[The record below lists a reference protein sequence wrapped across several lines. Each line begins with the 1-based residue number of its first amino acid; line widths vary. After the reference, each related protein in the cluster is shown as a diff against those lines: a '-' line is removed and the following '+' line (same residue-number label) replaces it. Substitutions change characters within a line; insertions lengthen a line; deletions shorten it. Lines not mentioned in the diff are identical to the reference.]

1 MKKIILHTAVAGS
14 LALLMTT
21 AAFGGGFQLNEH
33 GASAMAQGG
42 AFAARATDPSAIYF
56 NPAGL
61 GFQHGVQAYLGA
73 TFIMPK
79 VSFFGPVQ
87 NNVNTETKMVDQT
100 FTPINA
106 YVTYEVTDNIHVG
119 FGVNNPFGLGTK
131 WPDNWAG
138 KYISTEVDLQ
148 SFFFTPTV
156 AYKISDQFSVG
167 GGFNYAT
174 GNVTIKRQVQD
185 NLDPSATIDLK
196 LSGTGAGFNVGALYK
211 FSNDLSVGASYRSSV
226 KIDASGT
233 ATFTPNRSVYPGGD
247 ASSSLELPATGFIGI
262 AYAPME
268 HLSLEADYQYIG
280 WSSYKDLTIT
290 FKKDNSQTVS
300 PKNYQNTYILRVGG
314 EYTWNEFR
322 FRAGYLYDHSPVLT
336 EYVEPLLPDANRNG
350 LNVGVGY
357 QVTKELSVD
366 VAYMFLKFDQRK
378 ATNTAV
384 NFDGTYNANANLL
397 SIDLGYSF

>member
-14 LALLMTT
+14 FTLLMTIT
-21 AAFGGGFQLNEH
+21 ALGGGFQLNEH
-33 GASAMAQGG
+33 GARAMAQGG

-61 GFQHGVQAYLGA
+61 GFQHGTQVYLGA

-79 VSFFGPVQ
+79 VSFFGPLQ
-87 NNVNTETKMVDQT
+87 DNVNTETKMVDQT

-106 YVTYEVTDNIHVG
+106 YVTYQVTDNIHVG

-131 WPDNWAG
+131 WPDGWSG
-138 KYISTEVDLQ
+138 KFISNEVDLK

-156 AYKISDQFSVG
+156 AYKFSDQFSLGVG
-167 GGFNYAT
+167 MNYVT
-174 GNVTIKRQVQD
+174 GNVTIKRTVS
-185 NLDPSATIDLK
+185 DPFDPHANIDLE

-211 FSNDLSVGASYRSSV
+211 FTNELSVGASYRSSV

-233 ATFTPNRSVYPGGD
+233 ATFTPNRSVYPAGD
-247 ASSSLELPATGFIGI
+247 ASSSLELPATGFLGI

-280 WSSYKDLTIT
+280 WSSFKDLTIT

-300 PKNYQNTYILRVGG
+300 PKDYQNTYILRVGG
-314 EYTWNEFR
+314 EYTWNDFQ

-336 EYVEPLLPDANRNG
+336 AYVEPLLPDANRNG
-350 LNVGVGY
+350 ANLGVGY
-357 QVTKELSVD
+357 QFTKELSVD

-378 ATNTAV
+378 VTGTAV
-384 NFDGTYNANANLL
+384 NFDGTYNANANLF
-397 SIDLGYSF
+397 SVDLGYNF